1 MLARRLTFI
10 LFALT
15 FVLLLVGGVVH
26 TTGSSLACPDWPLCY
41 GEVFP
46 PMRGGILF
54 EHSHRLLASSVGLV
68 TLCVLFLVWG
78 RRDAR
83 LRILALIGLSLVVL
97 QGCLGGLTVILRL
110 PPVVSIAHLGTSMI
124 FFAWTLVMGLSL
136 RAHGHPRGK
145 TLVPRAGIGLALGL
159 VYLQLVLGA
168 LVRHSGASLACGTE
182 IFTCL
187 GAWAPQG
194 LLQNMQTAHR
204 LLAVAVSV
212 AVIGCTLGPLR
223 AARRSGRPWVRPVGI
238 AAHGILLLQ
247 LLMGVLTLKTAVQL
261 HVVTTH
267 LGLGAALWAL
277 MVAFYLLT
285 GPLGDVPSSEVEDDA
300 SPGTVGGVREFGGA
314 G

>member
-54 EHSHRLLASSVGLV
+54 EHSHRLLASAVGMV
-68 TLCVLFLVWG
+68 TVAVLFLVWG
-78 RRDAR
+78 RQDAR
-83 LRILALIGLSLVVL
+83 LRILAGMGLSLVVL
-97 QGCLGGLTVILRL
+97 QGCLGGLTVLLRL

-124 FFAWTLVMGLSL
+124 FFAWTLVMGLTL
-136 RAHGHPRGK
+136 RAEGRPHGK
-145 TLVPRAGIGLALGL
+145 SLAPRAGVAVAMAL
-159 VYLQLVLGA
+159 VYVQLVLGA
-168 LVRHSGASLACGTE
+168 LVRHSGASLSCGTE
-182 IFTCL
+182 IFTCF
-187 GAWAPQG
+187 GAWMPQG
-194 LLQNMQTAHR
+194 LQQILQTSHR
-204 LLAVAVSV
+204 LLALAVSA
-212 AVIGCTLGPLR
+212 AVIGCTIGPMK
-223 AARRSGRPWVRPVGI
+223 AARRAGRKLVRPVGI
-238 AAHGILLLQ
+238 AAHTVLLLQ
-247 LLMGVLTLKTAVQL
+247 LLMGVLTLKTGVQL

-277 MVAFYLLT
+277 LVAFYLLT
-285 GPLGDVPSSEVEDDA
+285 GPLGDVPSSQMEDGTEAA
-300 SPGTVGGVREFGGA
+300 SLGGVREFGGA